1 MGKIISII
9 NNKGGVGKTS
19 STGILAELLA
29 FTGCRVLC
37 VDLDQQSN
45 LSMLFNCY
53 VKDPVPVLNWRESPE
68 EENKN
73 ITELFRYRY
82 RSREEIGSLI
92 KPTFVK
98 NLYIIPSSKRHQKT
112 PDQIIAEKLSNNNTI
127 LKKGLAT
134 IRDDYDFI
142 LIDNAPASD
151 ILTVNSIFASD
162 YVLTPVR
169 IDGFSYKG
177 LEETLDTITYI
188 KEEHDVDSVSFLG
201 TFVTQ
206 AERNTVLYRDLKESY
221 TDELGGKFFQTS
233 IRKDIRVSEIE
244 TIFKPIERIFEK
256 YRR

>member
-53 VKDPVPVLNWRESPE
+53 VKDPVPVLNWRERPE
-68 EENKN
+68 EEN

-82 RSREEIGSLI
+82 RSREEIEPLI

-98 NLYIIPSSKRHQKT
+98 NLYMIPSSKRHQKT

-127 LKKGLAT
+127 LKK
-134 IRDDYDFI
+134 
-142 LIDNAPASD
+142 
-151 ILTVNSIFASD
+151 
-162 YVLTPVR
+162 VLPR
-169 IDGFSYKG
+169 SGMIM
-177 LEETLDTITYI
+177 IT
-188 KEEHDVDSVSFLG
+188 F
-201 TFVTQ
+201 
-206 AERNTVLYRDLKESY
+206 
-221 TDELGGKFFQTS
+221 
-233 IRKDIRVSEIE
+233 
-244 TIFKPIERIFEK
+244 
-256 YRR
+256 